1 MRGINRGILRSGDG
15 VVEITPARP
24 RFLRAARKPR
34 PPPSCVLA
42 QTPRSWFTK
51 YNDGRATE
59 PIADQGLVAD
69 ESEGQAD
76 QDRREG
82 GEPRPLCYLP
92 HGRGRHRTANVPRDF
107 AAHRGATAA
116 ATSGSVRRSMSCI
129 SRQKECVQMPGKMAR
144 SDPRP
149 SIRTR
154 GAGSGQH
161 LASVLQEGRENANID
176 AGLGFIWGISD
187 QKLARTHRQSVALAA
202 TLATRCGSR
211 HPRSSTSAHPRT
223 ASCRS
228 ADQKKRPRRGVPRP
242 RSRSRVTRRP
252 SGAREAACCRS
263 ASLTK
268 KWTCSSRWRQLCR
281 RRRATASCSWLYLRR
296 PAGTLH

>member
-1 MRGINRGILRSGDG
+1 
-15 VVEITPARP
+15 
-24 RFLRAARKPR
+24 
-34 PPPSCVLA
+34 
-42 QTPRSWFTK
+42 
-51 YNDGRATE
+51 
-59 PIADQGLVAD
+59 
-69 ESEGQAD
+69 
-76 QDRREG
+76 
-82 GEPRPLCYLP
+82 
-92 HGRGRHRTANVPRDF
+92 
-107 AAHRGATAA
+107 
-116 ATSGSVRRSMSCI
+116 
-129 SRQKECVQMPGKMAR
+129 MPGKMAR

-242 RSRSRVTRRP
+242 RSHSRVTRRP

-268 KWTCSSRWRQLCR
+268 KWTKLITL
-281 RRRATASCSWLYLRR
+281 ATASPPASRDGFLQLVVSAEARWNAALRVR
-296 PAGTLH
+296 VPLRYRQTEQKCA